1 MPLTPT
7 AAADLATTALL
18 PSLLSER
25 TRLDRID
32 RWYRWDHDAPHRPR
46 QATRE
51 YEDLSQRAQ
60 APWLGKVV
68 TSVAQVLYVDGYR
81 QADDLEDATPWA
93 WWQANGLD
101 ARQIAVHRAALAY
114 GLAYL
119 TVLPGENPLT
129 GESAPVIRGVSPRK
143 MMAFYE
149 DPAEDDWPLYAVR
162 VDSARVNDQDGWR
175 VRVYD
180 DVSVHELVA
189 AADGTKV
196 EHRSS
201 FEHRVGVCPVVRVVN
216 TLDLEGRATGEVE
229 PFIPI
234 AACIDQTKFDRLV
247 VQRFSSWVVRT
258 IAGMAKPEDGA
269 EAATAALKMRVEDL
283 LVAEDADT
291 KFGSLP
297 ATPLG
302 GFIDAYEADI
312 RTLAAVSQTPSH
324 EMLGQM
330 ANLPL
335 ALDTPVP
342 TTSGT
347 KTMGTLAVGDQVFTP
362 NGTATPVIGLS
373 PVYENR
379 VCYRISFDDGT
390 SVVADADH
398 EWVASCFRD
407 AERPYR
413 RIDGVRRAD
422 RVTRRTTTA
431 EMAGSVETKL
441 GTRNWFMDLAA
452 PFDAPSVELPVNPY
466 ALGVW
471 LGDGCH
477 TTGTV
482 TAHRDDAP
490 LMVANLQLEGQV
502 VLVREATPGDHT
514 DARRTITVSYDRGCC
529 PRGHTRPR
537 GTRTVSARCVT
548 CASLFYLA
556 RRDGTAMPPRS
567 NMSFVARLK
576 AAGVWK
582 AKHIP
587 ESYFV
592 APFKD
597 RLALLQG
604 LMDTDGTVNRSQGSV
619 KLALHNERLARDAH
633 RLIQSLGHRVRLV
646 EKTANHKRF
655 GPARVWAMT
664 WSALDPVF
672 RLPRKLL
679 LQRDEFGGGDGLSNT
694 PHRRYVASVDRVES
708 VPVRCIT
715 VADESHMFCV
725 TEAFVPTC
733 NSAEALAAAE
743 SSLNRKVEERKHL
756 FGEAWEQALRLSAH
770 IMGDEAAA
778 ADTAAEVRWRDMES
792 RSLAQAADALGKLA
806 QMLNVPVQVL
816 WEKIPGWTQ
825 TDVERAKALAAE
837 GGSMDQMLAELAGGQ
852 TSAPVT
858 ADPAETKAK
867 ADSLGILIR
876 AGVSAESAA
885 SIVGLSGATFT
896 GAVPVSLRLPETDAA
911 GLEE

>member
-1 MPLTPT
+1 
-7 AAADLATTALL
+7 
-18 PSLLSER
+18 
-25 TRLDRID
+25 
-32 RWYRWDHDAPHRPR
+32 
-46 QATRE
+46 
-51 YEDLSQRAQ
+51 
-60 APWLGKVV
+60 
-68 TSVAQVLYVDGYR
+68 
-81 QADDLEDATPWA
+81 
-93 WWQANGLD
+93 
-101 ARQIAVHRAALAY
+101 
-114 GLAYL
+114 
-119 TVLPGENPLT
+119 
-129 GESAPVIRGVSPRK
+129 

-196 EHRSS
+196 EYRSS

-269 EAATAALKMRVEDL
+269 DAAAVRLRLKVEDL

-330 ANLPL
+330 ANL
-335 ALDTPVP
+335 
-342 TTSGT
+342 
-347 KTMGTLAVGDQVFTP
+347 
-362 NGTATPVIGLS
+362 
-373 PVYENR
+373 
-379 VCYRISFDDGT
+379 
-390 SVVADADH
+390 
-398 EWVASCFRD
+398 
-407 AERPYR
+407 
-413 RIDGVRRAD
+413 
-422 RVTRRTTTA
+422 
-431 EMAGSVETKL
+431 
-441 GTRNWFMDLAA
+441 
-452 PFDAPSVELPVNPY
+452 
-466 ALGVW
+466 
-471 LGDGCH
+471 
-477 TTGTV
+477 
-482 TAHRDDAP
+482 
-490 LMVANLQLEGQV
+490 
-502 VLVREATPGDHT
+502 
-514 DARRTITVSYDRGCC
+514 
-529 PRGHTRPR
+529 
-537 GTRTVSARCVT
+537 
-548 CASLFYLA
+548 
-556 RRDGTAMPPRS
+556 
-567 NMSFVARLK
+567 
-576 AAGVWK
+576 
-582 AKHIP
+582 
-587 ESYFV
+587 
-592 APFKD
+592 
-597 RLALLQG
+597 
-604 LMDTDGTVNRSQGSV
+604 
-619 KLALHNERLARDAH
+619 
-633 RLIQSLGHRVRLV
+633 
-646 EKTANHKRF
+646 
-655 GPARVWAMT
+655 
-664 WSALDPVF
+664 
-672 RLPRKLL
+672 
-679 LQRDEFGGGDGLSNT
+679 
-694 PHRRYVASVDRVES
+694 
-708 VPVRCIT
+708 
-715 VADESHMFCV
+715 
-725 TEAFVPTC
+725 
-733 NSAEALAAAE
+733 SAEALAAAE

>member
-7 AAADLATTALL
+7 EAADQATSIFL
-18 PSLLSER
+18 PALLSER

-32 RWYRWDHDAPHRPR
+32 RWYRWDHDRPHRPR

-51 YEDLSQRAQ
+51 YEDLSMRAQ

-81 QADDLEDATPWA
+81 QADDLEDAAPWA

-119 TVLPGENPLT
+119 TVLPGANPLT
-129 GESAPVIRGVSPRK
+129 GEAAPVIRGVSPRK
-143 MMAFYE
+143 MLAFYD
-149 DPAEDDWPLYAVR
+149 DPAEDDWPEYAVR
-162 VDSARVNDQDGWR
+162 VDWATVNDQPGWR

-189 AADGTKV
+189 AADGTRV
-196 EHRSS
+196 EYQSS

-258 IAGMAKPEDGA
+258 IAGMAKPEVGTDA
-269 EAATAALKMRVEDL
+269 EVARLRLKVEDL

-330 ANLPL
+330 ANL
-335 ALDTPVP
+335 
-342 TTSGT
+342 
-347 KTMGTLAVGDQVFTP
+347 
-362 NGTATPVIGLS
+362 
-373 PVYENR
+373 
-379 VCYRISFDDGT
+379 
-390 SVVADADH
+390 
-398 EWVASCFRD
+398 
-407 AERPYR
+407 
-413 RIDGVRRAD
+413 
-422 RVTRRTTTA
+422 
-431 EMAGSVETKL
+431 
-441 GTRNWFMDLAA
+441 
-452 PFDAPSVELPVNPY
+452 
-466 ALGVW
+466 
-471 LGDGCH
+471 
-477 TTGTV
+477 
-482 TAHRDDAP
+482 
-490 LMVANLQLEGQV
+490 
-502 VLVREATPGDHT
+502 
-514 DARRTITVSYDRGCC
+514 
-529 PRGHTRPR
+529 
-537 GTRTVSARCVT
+537 
-548 CASLFYLA
+548 
-556 RRDGTAMPPRS
+556 
-567 NMSFVARLK
+567 
-576 AAGVWK
+576 
-582 AKHIP
+582 
-587 ESYFV
+587 
-592 APFKD
+592 
-597 RLALLQG
+597 
-604 LMDTDGTVNRSQGSV
+604 
-619 KLALHNERLARDAH
+619 
-633 RLIQSLGHRVRLV
+633 
-646 EKTANHKRF
+646 
-655 GPARVWAMT
+655 
-664 WSALDPVF
+664 
-672 RLPRKLL
+672 
-679 LQRDEFGGGDGLSNT
+679 
-694 PHRRYVASVDRVES
+694 
-708 VPVRCIT
+708 
-715 VADESHMFCV
+715 
-725 TEAFVPTC
+725 
-733 NSAEALAAAE
+733 SAEALAAAE

-756 FGEAWEQALRLSAH
+756 FGEAWEQALRLGAH
-770 IMGDEAAA
+770 IMGDEEAA

-837 GGSMDQMLAELAGGQ
+837 GGSLDQMLAELVGGQ
-852 TSAPVT
+852 TSAP
-858 ADPAETKAK
+858 APQDPVEVKAK

-885 SIVGLSGATFT
+885 QIVGLAGAEFT

-911 GLEE
+911 GLEG